1 MRFVQIKKSLTR
13 ARDRIMLGLLGVALL
28 AGVAKAAPGSELL
41 SAWEASVETNAES
54 IDHSAWQGIL
64 DTYLTSHPSG
74 INRFD
79 YAALKANAKDAAR
92 LAGYLTSL
100 QELDPRHYSRQEQQ
114 AYWINFYNALTVRVV
129 VDAYPVDSIRDI
141 YQGWLPLGPWDD
153 VHAEVA
159 GMPLTLNN
167 IEHGILRPIWRDP
180 RIHYAVNCASHGC
193 PNLSPTVYTA
203 ANTETQLEAG
213 ARAYINHPR
222 GASFVDDDFLLISS
236 IYEWYVEDFG
246 GTEKTV
252 VEHLMQYAEEEL
264 AARLKTFSGSIDYE
278 YDWNLNTP

>member
-1 MRFVQIKKSLTR
+1 MRFVQIKKSLAR

-41 SAWEASVETNAES
+41 SAWEASVETNAAV
-54 IDHSAWQGIL
+54 IDHSAWQSIL

-79 YAALKANAKDAAR
+79 YAALKANAEDAAR
-92 LAGYLTSL
+92 LADYLTSL

-129 VDAYPVDSIRDI
+129 ADAYPVDSIRDI

-203 ANTETQLEAG
+203 ANTEALLEAG

-222 GASFVDDDFLLISS
+222 GVSFVDDDFLLISS

-252 VEHLMQYAEEEL
+252 IDHLMQYAEEAL

>member
-1 MRFVQIKKSLTR
+1 MRFVQIKKSLSR

-41 SAWEASVETNAES
+41 SAWQASVETNAES

-79 YAALKANAKDAAR
+79 YAALKANAEDAAR

-129 VDAYPVDSIRDI
+129 VGAYPVDSIRDI

-252 VEHLMQYAEEEL
+252 IDHLMQYAEEEL

>member
-79 YAALKANAKDAAR
+79 YAALKANAEDAAR

-129 VDAYPVDSIRDI
+129 ADAYPVDSIRDI
-141 YQGWLPLGPWDD
+141 YEGWLPLGPWDD

-252 VEHLMQYAEEEL
+252 IDHLMQYAEEEL

>member
-1 MRFVQIKKSLTR
+1 MKSVWMKQNLTR
-13 ARDRIMLGLLGVALL
+13 PGGRIMGGLLSLALLLGVAD
-28 AGVAKAAPGSELL
+28 AAPGSEPL
-41 SAWEASVETNAES
+41 STWQASVETNAAS
-54 IDHSAWQGIL
+54 IDHSAWQSLL
-64 DTYLTSHPSG
+64 DSYLTSHPSG

-79 YAALKANAKDAAR
+79 YAALKASAEDAAR

-159 GMPLTLNN
+159 GLPLTLNT

-193 PNLSPTVYTA
+193 PNLAPTVYTA
-203 ANTETQLEAG
+203 ANTEALLEAG

-222 GASFVDDDFLLISS
+222 GVRFVDDGSLLLSS

-252 VEHLMQYAEEEL
+252 IDHLIQYAEAEL
-264 AARLKTFSGSIDYE
+264 AARLKTFSGSIDYA

>member
-28 AGVAKAAPGSELL
+28 TGVAKAAPGSELL

-64 DTYLTSHPSG
+64 DTYLISHPSG

-79 YAALKANAKDAAR
+79 YAALKANAEDAAR

-236 IYEWYVEDFG
+236 IYKWYVEDFG

-252 VEHLMQYAEEEL
+252 IDHLMQYAEEEL

>member
-28 AGVAKAAPGSELL
+28 TGVAKAAPGSELL

-64 DTYLTSHPSG
+64 DTYLISHPSG

-79 YAALKANAKDAAR
+79 YAALKANAEDAAR

-222 GASFVDDDFLLISS
+222 GTSFVDDDFLLISS

-252 VEHLMQYAEEEL
+252 IDHLMQYAEEEL

>member
-28 AGVAKAAPGSELL
+28 TGVAKAAPGSELL

-79 YAALKANAKDAAR
+79 YAALKANAEDAAR

-129 VDAYPVDSIRDI
+129 ADAYPVDSIRDI

-252 VEHLMQYAEEEL
+252 IDHLMQYAEEEL
-264 AARLKTFSGSIDYE
+264 AARLKTFSGSIDYK

>member
-1 MRFVQIKKSLTR
+1 MQFVQIKKSLAR

-41 SAWEASVETNAES
+41 SAWEASVETNAAA
-54 IDHSAWQGIL
+54 IDHSAWQSIL

-79 YAALKANAKDAAR
+79 YAALKANAEDAAR
-92 LAGYLTSL
+92 LADYLTSL

-203 ANTETQLEAG
+203 ANTEALLEAG

-222 GASFVDDDFLLISS
+222 GVSFVDDDFLLISS

-252 VEHLMQYAEEEL
+252 IDHLMQYAEEAL

>member
-79 YAALKANAKDAAR
+79 YAALKANAEDAAR

-129 VDAYPVDSIRDI
+129 ADAYPVDSIRDI

-252 VEHLMQYAEEEL
+252 IDHLMQYAEEEL

>member
-64 DTYLTSHPSG
+64 DTYLKIHPSG

-79 YAALKANAKDAAR
+79 YAALKANAEDAAK

-129 VDAYPVDSIRDI
+129 ADAYPVDSIRDI

-252 VEHLMQYAEEEL
+252 IDHLMQYAEEEI

>member
-41 SAWEASVETNAES
+41 SAWQASVETNAES

-79 YAALKANAKDAAR
+79 YAALKTNAEDAAK

-129 VDAYPVDSIRDI
+129 ADAYPVDSIRDI

-203 ANTETQLEAG
+203 ANTEALLEAG

-252 VEHLMQYAEEEL
+252 IDHLMQYAEEEI

>member
-1 MRFVQIKKSLTR
+1 MRFVQIKKSLSR

-41 SAWEASVETNAES
+41 SAWEASVETNAAA
-54 IDHSAWQGIL
+54 IDHSAWQSIL

-79 YAALKANAKDAAR
+79 YAALKANAEDAAR
-92 LAGYLTSL
+92 LADYLTSL

-203 ANTETQLEAG
+203 ANTEALLEAG

-222 GASFVDDDFLLISS
+222 GVSFVDDDFLLISS

-252 VEHLMQYAEEEL
+252 IDHLMQYAEEAL

>member
-1 MRFVQIKKSLTR
+1 MKSVWMKQNLTR
-13 ARDRIMLGLLGVALL
+13 PGGRIMGWLLSLALLLGVTD
-28 AGVAKAAPGSELL
+28 AAPGSEPL
-41 SAWEASVETNAES
+41 STWQASVETNAAS
-54 IDHSAWQGIL
+54 IDHSAWQSLL
-64 DTYLTSHPSG
+64 DSYLTSHPSG

-79 YAALKANAKDAAR
+79 YAALKASAEDAAR

-159 GMPLTLNN
+159 GLPLTLNT

-193 PNLSPTVYTA
+193 PNLAPTVYTA
-203 ANTETQLEAG
+203 ANTEALLEAG

-222 GASFVDDDFLLISS
+222 GVRFVDDGSLLLSS

-252 VEHLMQYAEEEL
+252 IDHLMRYAEEEL

>member
-28 AGVAKAAPGSELL
+28 TGVAKAAPGSELL

-79 YAALKANAKDAAR
+79 YAALKANAEDAAR

-252 VEHLMQYAEEEL
+252 IDHLMQYAEEEL

>member
-41 SAWEASVETNAES
+41 SAWEASVETNAAS
-54 IDHSAWQGIL
+54 IDHSAWQSIL

-79 YAALKANAKDAAR
+79 YAALKANAEDAAK

-129 VDAYPVDSIRDI
+129 ADAYPVDSIRDI

-159 GMPLTLNN
+159 DTPLTLNN

-203 ANTETQLEAG
+203 ANTEAQLEAG

-252 VEHLMQYAEEEL
+252 IDHLVQYAEEEL

-278 YDWNLNTP
+278 YDWNLNKP

>member
-1 MRFVQIKKSLTR
+1 MRFVQIKKSLAR

-41 SAWEASVETNAES
+41 STWEASVETNAAA
-54 IDHSAWQGIL
+54 IDHSAWQSIL

-79 YAALKANAKDAAR
+79 YAALKANAEDAAR
-92 LAGYLTSL
+92 LADYLTSL

-203 ANTETQLEAG
+203 ANTEALLEAG

-222 GASFVDDDFLLISS
+222 GVSFVDDDFLLISS

-252 VEHLMQYAEEEL
+252 IDHLMQYAEEAL

>member
-28 AGVAKAAPGSELL
+28 TGVAKAAPGSELL

-79 YAALKANAKDAAR
+79 YAALKANAEDAAR

-129 VDAYPVDSIRDI
+129 ADAYPVDSIRDI

-252 VEHLMQYAEEEL
+252 IDHLMQYAEEEL

>member
-1 MRFVQIKKSLTR
+1 MRFVQIKKSLSR

-79 YAALKANAKDAAR
+79 YAALKANAEDAAR

-222 GASFVDDDFLLISS
+222 GTSFVDDDFLLISS

-252 VEHLMQYAEEEL
+252 IDHLMQYAEEEL
-264 AARLKTFSGSIDYE
+264 AARLKTFSGSVDYE

>member
-1 MRFVQIKKSLTR
+1 MRFVHIKKSLTR

-41 SAWEASVETNAES
+41 SAWEASVETNAAS

-79 YAALKANAKDAAR
+79 YAALKANAEDAAK

-203 ANTETQLEAG
+203 ANTEAQLEAG

-252 VEHLMQYAEEEL
+252 IDHLMQYAEEEL

>member
-1 MRFVQIKKSLTR
+1 MI
-13 ARDRIMLGLLGVALL
+13 GLLGVALL
-28 AGVAKAAPGSELL
+28 TGVAKAAPGSELL
-41 SAWEASVETNAES
+41 SAWEASVETNAAS

-79 YAALKANAKDAAR
+79 YAALKANAEDAAK

-129 VDAYPVDSIRDI
+129 ADAYPVDSIRDI

-203 ANTETQLEAG
+203 ANTEALLEAG

-252 VEHLMQYAEEEL
+252 IDHLVQYAEEEL
-264 AARLKTFSGSIDYE
+264 AARLKTFSGSIDYA

>member
-1 MRFVQIKKSLTR
+1 MRFVQIKKSLAR

-41 SAWEASVETNAES
+41 SAWEASVETNAAS

-79 YAALKANAKDAAR
+79 YAALKANAEDAAK

-129 VDAYPVDSIRDI
+129 ADAYPVDSIRDI

-203 ANTETQLEAG
+203 ANTEAQLEAG
-213 ARAYINHPR
+213 AHAYINHPR

-252 VEHLMQYAEEEL
+252 IDHLMQYAEEEL

-278 YDWNLNTP
+278 YDWNLNKP

>member
-1 MRFVQIKKSLTR
+1 MRFVQIKKSLSR

-41 SAWEASVETNAES
+41 STWEASVETNAAV
-54 IDHSAWQGIL
+54 IDHSAWQSIL

-79 YAALKANAKDAAR
+79 YAALKANAEDAAR
-92 LAGYLTSL
+92 LADYLTSL

-129 VDAYPVDSIRDI
+129 ADAYPVDSIRDI

-203 ANTETQLEAG
+203 ANTEALLEAG

-222 GASFVDDDFLLISS
+222 GVSFVDDDFLLISS

-252 VEHLMQYAEEEL
+252 IDHLMQYAEEAL

>member
-1 MRFVQIKKSLTR
+1 MRFVQIKKSLSR

-41 SAWEASVETNAES
+41 STWEASVETNAAV
-54 IDHSAWQGIL
+54 IDHSAWQSIL

-79 YAALKANAKDAAR
+79 YAALKANAEDAAR
-92 LAGYLTSL
+92 LADYLTSL

-203 ANTETQLEAG
+203 ANTEALLEAG

-222 GASFVDDDFLLISS
+222 GVSFVDDDFLLISS

-252 VEHLMQYAEEEL
+252 IDHLMQYAEEAL

>member
-28 AGVAKAAPGSELL
+28 TGVAKAAPGSELL

-79 YAALKANAKDAAR
+79 YAALKANAEDAAR

-129 VDAYPVDSIRDI
+129 ADAYPVDSIRDI
-141 YQGWLPLGPWDD
+141 YEGWLPLGPWDD

-252 VEHLMQYAEEEL
+252 IDHLMQYAEEEL